1 MPETVTAGP
10 WERGG
15 DDEPASGILEF
26 AVLGLLRESPM
37 HGYELRKRLN
47 TSLGVFRA
55 FSYGTLY
62 PCLKTLV
69 ASGWLIEESGSAPE
83 DALAAPLTGRRAK
96 IVYRLTAE
104 GKEHF
109 EELLSQTGPDAYE
122 DEHFAAR
129 FAFFGQTSRD
139 VRMRVLEGRRSRL
152 EERLEKMRAS
162 LARTRERLDDYT
174 LELQRHGMESVER
187 EVRWLNE
194 LIESE
199 RAGRDQQR
207 CRFRGAPTRRTPHLE
222 RRAACPGPGRT
233 TPGRIRPTTPPREG
247 RSRSSL
253 EYTQGA
259 TGMGSVRVA
268 IVGVGNC
275 AASLVQGVEYYKDAD
290 PAAKVPGPDARAV
303 RRVPRP

>member
-1 MPETVTAGP
+1 MS
-10 WERGG
+10 RR
-15 DDEPASGILEF
+15 SGVLEF

-55 FSYGTLY
+55 FSYGSLY
-62 PCLKTLV
+62 PCLKALV
-69 ASGWLIEESGSAPE
+69 QRGWLVEEQQPGRAQAASRAQAGS
-83 DALAAPLTGRRAK
+83 LAGRRAK

-109 EELLSQTGPDAYE
+109 EDLLSQTGPDTWE
-122 DEHFAAR
+122 DEHFGVR

-152 EERLEKMRAS
+152 EERLAKMRAS

-187 EVRWLNE
+187 EVRWLSE

-199 RAGRDQQR
+199 RNGTERADRQGRETGPDR
-207 CRFRGAPTRRTPHLE
+207 PA
-222 RRAACPGPGRT
+222 PGPSDNT
-233 TPGRIRPTTPPREG
+233 DT
-247 RSRSSL
+247 
-253 EYTQGA
+253 
-259 TGMGSVRVA
+259 
-268 IVGVGNC
+268 
-275 AASLVQGVEYYKDAD
+275 
-290 PAAKVPGPDARAV
+290 
-303 RRVPRP
+303 

>member
-1 MPETVTAGP
+1 MS
-10 WERGG
+10 RR
-15 DDEPASGILEF
+15 SGILEF

-69 ASGWLIEESGSAPE
+69 ANGWLIEEPGNTPE
-83 DALAAPLTGRRAK
+83 ATAPLAGRRAK

-109 EELLSQTGPDAYE
+109 EQLLSQTGPDAYE
-122 DEHFAAR
+122 DETFAAR

-199 RAGRDQQR
+199 RAGRDLRGSSPEGSARQDTTH
-207 CRFRGAPTRRTPHLE
+207 GAPGGL
-222 RRAACPGPGRT
+222 
-233 TPGRIRPTTPPREG
+233 PRSG
-247 RSRSSL
+247 
-253 EYTQGA
+253 
-259 TGMGSVRVA
+259 
-268 IVGVGNC
+268 
-275 AASLVQGVEYYKDAD
+275 DD
-290 PAAKVPGPDARAV
+290 
-303 RRVPRP
+303 PRPDTPDDTAT

>member
-1 MPETVTAGP
+1 MS
-10 WERGG
+10 RR
-15 DDEPASGILEF
+15 SGILEF

-69 ASGWLIEESGSAPE
+69 TNGWLIEEPGNIGE
-83 DALAAPLTGRRAK
+83 AAASLTGRRAK

-109 EELLSQTGPDAYE
+109 EQLLSQTGPDAYE
-122 DEHFAAR
+122 DETFAAR

-152 EERLEKMRAS
+152 EERLEKMHAS

-199 RAGRDQQR
+199 RAGRDL
-207 CRFRGAPTRRTPHLE
+207 RGSASEGTARE
-222 RRAACPGPGRT
+222 DT
-233 TPGRIRPTTPPREG
+233 T
-247 RSRSSL
+247 S
-253 EYTQGA
+253 GA
-259 TGMGSVRVA
+259 TGV
-268 IVGVGNC
+268 
-275 AASLVQGVEYYKDAD
+275 L
-290 PAAKVPGPDARAV
+290 
-303 RRVPRP
+303 PRPGDEPRPDTPGDTAT